1 MIGRQRKLSLRRQ
14 CCLLG
19 LDRSGLYYEAR
30 GESRANIELMHR
42 VDELYT
48 AHPYYGV
55 RRMVAVLE
63 RQGVG
68 VNAKR
73 VRRLMRLMGL
83 EAIYPKPRLSQA
95 GSTGQVFPYLLRNL
109 AIERVHQVWAID
121 ITYIRLRGGFGY
133 LAAIIDWFSRYV
145 LAWELS
151 NRLEVSFCLEVF
163 QAALRTNQGCLAEI
177 LNSDQGC
184 QFTSQDWIAAVQ
196 SSGMQVSHDGRGRAL
211 DNVMVERLWRSVKYE
226 NVYLH
231 DYNDLP
237 QARQGLSRY
246 FEFYNFNRPHQ
257 ALEWRTPFEILE
269 ANPRNKPNAK

>member
-14 CCLLG
+14 CRLLG

-30 GESRANIELMHR
+30 GESLANLELMHR
-42 VDELYT
+42 LDELYT

-63 RQGVG
+63 REGVG

-95 GSTGQVFPYLLRNL
+95 GSAAQVFPYLLRNL

-151 NRLEVSFCLEVF
+151 NTLEVSFCLEVF
-163 QAALRTNQGCLAEI
+163 QAALRTNQGCFAEI

-196 SSGMQVSHDGRGRAL
+196 SRWTRA
-211 DNVMVERLWRSVKYE
+211 
-226 NVYLH
+226 
-231 DYNDLP
+231 
-237 QARQGLSRY
+237 
-246 FEFYNFNRPHQ
+246 RPG
-257 ALEWRTPFEILE
+257 
-269 ANPRNKPNAK
+269 